1 MCSIPSAELA
11 PEHHRG
17 QLATLWQLAI
27 TTGIVF
33 VSILNIWLADWT
45 EGWRISYGGNIAF
58 ALVLLVML
66 KIMPESPRY
75 LVAKGK
81 RKEAQAALAIVRYDD
96 QLDWEIENIDLE
108 VKEEMAHG
116 VASWPEIFSD
126 DNRMKYRILMGMG
139 LQTVQ
144 QLSGMFKKFLEPAG

>member
-1 MCSIPSAELA
+1 M
-11 PEHHRG
+11 
-17 QLATLWQLAI
+17 
-27 TTGIVF
+27 
-33 VSILNIWLADWT
+33 
-45 EGWRISYGGNIAF
+45 F
-58 ALVLLVML
+58 ALILIGML

-81 RKEAQAALAIVRYDD
+81 REEAQAALAKVRYED
-96 QLDWEIENIDLE
+96 QLDWEVENIDLE
-108 VKEEMAHG
+108 VKEEMKHG

-144 QLSGMFKKFLEPAG
+144 QLSGMFRFKFESPLDKSFVFPCHCRNSPPPCHSQQESMPLW